1 MTKVKTFTTAATA
14 LGLAFAP
21 LIAAAP
27 VLAQEADM
35 APQSTAEYSD
45 EMLSAFVVAAL
56 DVADLR
62 QTYQARLEA
71 APTPEE
77 QQAIVDEAN
86 NEIMGVVE
94 SAEGITVE
102 EYIEIG
108 QTAAADPALN
118 ERIIGLMQEEMPAPQ

>member
-1 MTKVKTFTTAATA
+1 MTVVKTFTTAATA
-14 LGLAFAP
+14 LGLALAP

-27 VLAQEADM
+27 VLAQDADT
-35 APQSTAEYSD
+35 ATQSTAEYSD

-86 NEIMGVVE
+86 NEILGVVE
-94 SAEGITVE
+94 GAEGITVE

-118 ERIIGLMQEEMPAPQ
+118 ERIIGLMQDEMPAPE

>member
-1 MTKVKTFTTAATA
+1 MTMSKTFTMAATTC
-14 LGLAFAP
+14 GLALAP

-27 VLAQEADM
+27 VLAQDTDA
-35 APQSTAEYSD
+35 ATQAETQYSD

-86 NEIMGVVE
+86 NEILGVVE

-108 QTAAADPALN
+108 QIAAADPALN
-118 ERIIGLMQEEMPAPQ
+118 ARIIDLMQDEMPAAE